1 MNFHFLKMKYPLLIL
16 LVALASCKT
25 SRPITN
31 PEPAA
36 RLLPEV
42 PTSQINIPVKIYMK
56 SLLTVMDSTT
66 SKEFTNE
73 QWPDYTESSCDFRY
87 KYRFLRSPFTFSC
100 VNNNVVIGF
109 RGSYQIA
116 GSKRVCGFDKP
127 VSPWVGGSCGFGT
140 EPLRKVDISIRSL
153 LEFAPNHQLRTTTRL
168 EASKAID
175 KCSVTILQTD
185 ITPQIMDSI
194 TASVNSYCT
203 VFDQFVQAINNNSL
217 LTNWRAGG
225 SRVMPVSSYG
235 FLNLNPILWRIG
247 RFNTNK
253 DTLLFSVGFSGTPQF
268 SSDSLRLVKKSP
280 LPPLSTTAPTGGIS
294 TYLNTIY
301 DYTFF
306 NKLLNDSLRNKPF
319 EVEGRTFVI
328 KDVKIGGTNE
338 GKISVDVAFTGNRS
352 GVLHLSGTPKLDS
365 INQVISMPDINFSID
380 TKDMLVN
387 IGKALFRKKI
397 IKELKNQSVLDLAA
411 LIQKNRAQIEA
422 RFNQPLNEWMST
434 QGKLYDIKLIGL
446 LPQKEYVQV
455 QAFIKADLSLVASPP
470 ASLLKGF

>member
-1 MNFHFLKMKYPLLIL
+1 MNSFLLRIGCVPLLL
-16 LVALASCKT
+16 LALTACKT
-25 SRPITN
+25 TRPLLSTET
-31 PEPAA
+31 PA
-36 RLLPEV
+36 RLLPEP
-42 PTSQINIPVKIYMK
+42 PTSQVNIPVKIYMK

-153 LEFAPNHQLRTTTRL
+153 LEFAPNHQLRTSTRL
-168 EASKAID
+168 DASKAID

-203 VFDQFVQAINNNSL
+203 VFDQFVQAINNNSML
-217 LTNWRAGG
+217 SNWRSGG

-235 FLNLNPILWRIG
+235 YLNLNPILWRIG

-253 DTLLFSVGFSGTPQF
+253 DTLAFSVGFSGTPQF
-268 SSDSLRLVKKSP
+268 SSDSLRLVKKTG

-294 TYLNTIY
+294 TYLNTVY
-301 DYTFF
+301 NYSFF

-328 KDVKIGGTNE
+328 KDILIAGTNE
-338 GKISVDVAFTGNRS
+338 GKISVDVAFTGNRK
-352 GVLHLSGTPKLDS
+352 GVLHLSGTPQLDS
-365 INQVISMPDINFSID
+365 VNQVLSMPDISFSID

-397 IKELKNQSVLDLAA
+397 LKELKNQSVLDLAA
-411 LIQKNRAQIEA
+411 LIQKNKAQIEA

-434 QGKLYDIKLIGL
+434 QGKLYDIRLTGL
-446 LPQKEYVQV
+446 LPQKEYLQV
-455 QAFIKADLSLVASPP
+455 QAFIKADLSIIASPP